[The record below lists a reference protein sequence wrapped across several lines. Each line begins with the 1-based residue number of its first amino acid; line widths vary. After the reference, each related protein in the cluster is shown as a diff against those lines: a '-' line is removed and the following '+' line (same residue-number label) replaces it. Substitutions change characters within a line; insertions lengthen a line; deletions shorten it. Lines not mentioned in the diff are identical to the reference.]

1 MTFKY
6 FDRALPKATQCH
18 RGYQIG
24 QDLCGCIQ
32 KSKGCVTSKKAASF
46 DKDHSFSKKSMN
58 ITSLHA
64 HILEASSAPE
74 NDAGAA

>member
-32 KSKGCVTSKKAASF
+32 KSKGCVTSKKAYLTF
-46 DKDHSFSKKSMN
+46 LGEEVFRVLFSLGVP
-58 ITSLHA
+58 SLFICVHLK
-64 HILEASSAPE
+64 IQR
-74 NDAGAA
+74 